1 LLRWFNVFVLRVV
14 RWEFCVCEQ
23 SADGVFGADGWWRAV
38 ESFKRPG
45 DVEGG
50 VVPEDGA
57 FAGGVVEVGGF
68 VEDFS
73 GVGEDEEAVG
83 EAFRDPKE
91 LKIVLGRVGF
101 QMEPGPFAEVG
112 RVGAE
117 VDSDVPDVARED
129 PDELALGL
137 AKLVVKTAKD
147 ALDGER
153 LVVLNELGGQAG

>member
-1 LLRWFNVFVLRVV
+1 MLRVV

-23 SADGVFGADGWWRAV
+23 SADGVFGADGWRRAV

-50 VVPEDGA
+50 VVPQDGA

-73 GVGEDEEAVG
+73 GVGEDKEAVG

-91 LKIVLGRVGF
+91 LKIVLCRLGF
-101 QMEPGPFAEVG
+101 QVKAGPLAEV
-112 RVGAE
+112 RGAAAK
-117 VDSDVPDVARED
+117 VDRYVPDMARED
-129 PDELALGL
+129 ADELTLRFS
-137 AKLVVKTAKD
+137 KLVVKAAKD
-147 ALDGER
+147 SFDGKG
-153 LVVLNELGGQAG
+153 LVVLDELCG